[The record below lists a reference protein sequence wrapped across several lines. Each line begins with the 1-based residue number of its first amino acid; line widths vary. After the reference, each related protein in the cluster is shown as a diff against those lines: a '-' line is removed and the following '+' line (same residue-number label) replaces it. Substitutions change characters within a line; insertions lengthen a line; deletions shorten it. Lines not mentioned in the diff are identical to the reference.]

1 MQNVLRLLPPLLS
14 TVAREVK
21 SHLQS
26 CHLWTSQLHLHP
38 FLFPW
43 ERWLTTVASW
53 WVLVALQP
61 RLWFMTSPTHLHP
74 VSSVF
79 GEGCQQQLHHGE
91 LCVVCCT
98 THQQRLGFTTS
109 QLHMHPSYSA
119 WEGVLTTVTSWWVM
133 FCVLYLQLRLG
144 FTTSQLPLY
153 PFHCAWKG
161 LLGVLTTVTSW
172 WVVFCVMYLQLRLGF
187 TTSQL
192 HLYPFHCAWKGLLTK
207 AALWQAVF
215 CADCSQLAAHV
226 CTHSSVLVGLL
237 TTVTW
242 WVVCCTSLQARFIF
256 RMIHPDVQ
264 LFLCLWGR
272 VRMTVT
278 SPWDM
283 HCTTLLLQVRL
294 LLDSGEVD
302 CIKNIL

>member
-1 MQNVLRLLPPLLS
+1 
-14 TVAREVK
+14 
-21 SHLQS
+21 
-26 CHLWTSQLHLHP
+26 
-38 FLFPW
+38 
-43 ERWLTTVASW
+43 
-53 WVLVALQP
+53 
-61 RLWFMTSPTHLHP
+61 MTSPTHLHP

-119 WEGVLTTVTSWWVM
+119 WEGVLTTVTSWWVV
-133 FCVLYLQLRLG
+133 FCVL
-144 FTTSQLPLY
+144 
-153 PFHCAWKG
+153 
-161 LLGVLTTVTSW
+161 
-172 WVVFCVMYLQLRLGF
+172 YLQLRLGF

-242 WVVCCTSLQARFIF
+242 
-256 RMIHPDVQ
+256 
-264 LFLCLWGR
+264 
-272 VRMTVT
+272 
-278 SPWDM
+278 
-283 HCTTLLLQVRL
+283 
-294 LLDSGEVD
+294 
-302 CIKNIL
+302 